1 MAARLKYFL
10 LSLVF
15 SILLIIIIR
24 TMILSKHP
32 HASNP
37 CLPSDLDYIT
47 ADETMKRRFQKAI
60 TFQTI
65 SYQPGNYN
73 RTELSKFLQYLL
85 KEFSDVINHPLVE
98 HKIIGNHSLLLN
110 IKGNDPVLK
119 PYLIASHLDVVP
131 ASNDFWEVPP
141 FEGRVQDGYFW
152 GRGTL
157 DVKNGVMSSFEAL
170 KFLLKQDN
178 KPQRSFYI
186 AYGHDEEVGG
196 RDGAGQIAAYLKSQ
210 GVKLEFIVDEGTC
223 IFKDAIPGMKIPYA
237 IIGVAEKGFLT
248 AELSVH
254 TAGGHS
260 SMPPAET
267 SVGIMSKAV
276 VKLESCPMPV
286 MFDSTSPAREMFES
300 FAPQVPVY
308 LRIILANLWLFGP
321 ILTRFLERKP
331 TTNAFLRTTT
341 AVTIFKSGVKSNVI
355 PTSAKVTVNHR
366 IHPENTVEE
375 VIEHDRRCINDDR
388 INITVLD
395 SAEPS
400 PMSRYDKDAFGFQVI
415 SQSVRQVFP
424 DIGVSPGL
432 MIANTDTMHY
442 LELTDAV
449 YRFMP
454 SILTPEDAKRIHGFN
469 ERLGVK
475 NFERMINYF
484 YHLMRNADAASIN
497 TRQLHHEL

>member
-1 MAARLKYFL
+1 
-10 LSLVF
+10 
-15 SILLIIIIR
+15 
-24 TMILSKHP
+24 
-32 HASNP
+32 
-37 CLPSDLDYIT
+37 
-47 ADETMKRRFQKAI
+47 
-60 TFQTI
+60 
-65 SYQPGNYN
+65 
-73 RTELSKFLQYLL
+73 
-85 KEFSDVINHPLVE
+85 
-98 HKIIGNHSLLLN
+98 
-110 IKGNDPVLK
+110 
-119 PYLIASHLDVVP
+119 
-131 ASNDFWEVPP
+131 
-141 FEGRVQDGYFW
+141 
-152 GRGTL
+152 
-157 DVKNGVMSSFEAL
+157 
-170 KFLLKQDN
+170 
-178 KPQRSFYI
+178 
-186 AYGHDEEVGG
+186 
-196 RDGAGQIAAYLKSQ
+196 
-210 GVKLEFIVDEGTC
+210 
-223 IFKDAIPGMKIPYA
+223 
-237 IIGVAEKGFLT
+237 
-248 AELSVH
+248 
-254 TAGGHS
+254 
-260 SMPPAET
+260 MPPSET

-484 YHLMRNADAASIN
+484 YHLMRNADAASVN